1 MIQPI
6 SDNPFAGQGLSVFDH
21 NLALPRH
28 RWYEFKEGFS
38 ENLIRQA
45 VDEVSSSRNKNKPKL
60 LDPFSGSGTTLV
72 TSGHLGLSG
81 TGIEV
86 NPFLAFAAKAKCSSG
101 RWQAKEFEHL
111 VNTALRNSQHETPSP
126 LEGISTFT
134 EKNGLDKWLFNRSV
148 LRGFTS
154 LDNALKNTGHYQ
166 LPLRLALIASL
177 MDCCNAR
184 KDGKCLRYKKD
195 WQTKGMNSID
205 LREIFREKASSIIE
219 DLVEHKF
226 KASGLNV
233 IEGDTRSKLKRL
245 KTQSYDLVVTSPP
258 YLNSFDYSDVYRP
271 ELFAGGFATT
281 NEELRRIRLK
291 TLRSHV
297 QVNWEPSVEVCSPM
311 LPPILAQMKERN
323 DKLWSMR
330 LIDMVQ
336 SYFSDMNEVLK
347 ECGRVVR
354 PNGQAWIVVSTSAYA
369 GIEIP
374 VDLILADIA
383 CKNGWTLRGVNVL
396 RNIRCSSQHWDNIET
411 GTKSTLRE
419 SLIILQKR

>member
-6 SDNPFAGQGLSVFDH
+6 SDNPFSGQGLSVFDH
-21 NLALPRH
+21 NLDLPRH

-45 VDEVSSSRNKNKPKL
+45 VDEVSSSRNKHNPKL

-86 NPFLAFAAKAKCSSG
+86 NPFLAFAAKAKCASG
-101 RWQAKEFEHL
+101 RWQTNEFENL
-111 VNTALRNSQHETPSP
+111 VNTALHNSRHETPSP
-126 LEGISTFT
+126 LEGLSTFT

-148 LRGFTS
+148 LRGYTS
-154 LDNALKNTGHYQ
+154 LDHALKNTGQYQ

-177 MDCCNAR
+177 MECCNAR

-205 LREIFREKASSIIE
+205 LRETFRAKASSIIQ

-245 KTQSYDLVVTSPP
+245 KAQTYDLVVTSPP

-271 ELFAGGFATT
+271 ELFAGGFATS
-281 NEELRRIRLK
+281 NEELRGIRLK

-297 QVNWEPSVEVCSPM
+297 QVNWEPSVEVCSMM
-311 LPPILAQMKERN
+311 LPPILAQMKERD
-323 DKLWSMR
+323 DKLWNVR

-347 ECGRVVR
+347 ECGRLVR
-354 PNGQAWIVVSTSAYA
+354 PKGQAWIVVSTSAYA

-383 CKNGWTLRGVNVL
+383 CKNGWVLRGVNVL
-396 RNIRCSSQHWDNIET
+396 RNIRCSSQHWDNIES
-411 GTKSTLRE
+411 GSKSTLRE
-419 SLIILQKR
+419 SLIILQKG